1 MFLSIMFCFSVFGYI
16 SYTLFAENDEYF
28 STPVTSALTYL
39 QVATLDQVGRVTILN
54 YLKFGFFKSFGTMVA
69 SLAIF
74 HTLFNI
80 NQAIIMQYVY
90 QKKHN

>member
-1 MFLSIMFCFSVFGYI
+1 M
-16 SYTLFAENDEYF
+16 E
-28 STPVTSALTYL
+28 
-39 QVATLDQVGRVTILN
+39 
-54 YLKFGFFKSFGTMVA
+54 SFGMMVA

-90 QKKHN
+90 RKRHNEAVISSRRNLLD